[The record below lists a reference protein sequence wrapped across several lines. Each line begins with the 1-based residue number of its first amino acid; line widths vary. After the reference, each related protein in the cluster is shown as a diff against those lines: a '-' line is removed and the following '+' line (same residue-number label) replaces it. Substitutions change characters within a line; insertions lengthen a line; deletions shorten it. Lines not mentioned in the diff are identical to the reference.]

1 MKHLKRLLAT
11 LGTFTG
17 IAILTLLTMA
27 CANKVISMPMFL
39 VGAIITTAI
48 ELVCVGYINKEC
60 VASEWS
66 D

>member
-48 ELVCVGYINKEC
+48 ELICVGYINKEC
-60 VASEWS
+60 AEGEWI

>member
-48 ELVCVGYINKEC
+48 ELVCVGYLNKEC
-60 VASEWS
+60 VEGEWI

>member
-17 IAILTLLTMA
+17 IAILTLLTMV

-48 ELVCVGYINKEC
+48 ELICVGYINKEC
-60 VASEWS
+60 AEGEWN

>member
-11 LGTFTG
+11 LGAFTG
-17 IAILTLLTMA
+17 ITILTLLTMA

-39 VGAIITTAI
+39 VGTIITTAI
-48 ELVCVGYINKEC
+48 ELICVGYLNKER
-60 VASEWS
+60 VEGEWI